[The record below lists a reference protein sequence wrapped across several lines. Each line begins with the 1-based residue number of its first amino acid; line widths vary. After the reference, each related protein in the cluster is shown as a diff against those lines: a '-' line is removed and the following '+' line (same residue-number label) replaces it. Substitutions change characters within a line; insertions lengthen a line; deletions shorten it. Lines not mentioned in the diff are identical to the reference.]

1 VTILKYSAMLLAF
14 CLCVM
19 VYIGHEII
27 AGIDEGIDESVK
39 NPANILN
46 KHSAELQNQIR
57 HSAP

>member
-1 VTILKYSAMLLAF
+1 
-14 CLCVM
+14 M

-27 AGIDEGIDESVK
+27 AGIDDGIDESVK

-46 KHSAELQNQIR
+46 KYSPEPQNQIR